1 MNPSDFMTP
10 EWRTHTPVTQ
20 SVPHTSSPQPSS
32 HFHAMNNQPSPS
44 IGGSPSP
51 SPSSFPS
58 PTASSSFLENRVV
71 SVILIGVILI
81 LIAIVAY
88 LYFSTPKEAVADVN
102 IPMSSGNIGG
112 GGAGNPHS
120 QPPRKKRSTPPTIP
134 DEPEVIDK
142 DGRVKQ
148 WAATKARRK
157 EEIAA
162 AKVAADAEHVSEDA
176 VVEDSEA
183 SAPVAPAS
191 KE

>member
-10 EWRTHTPVTQ
+10 EWRTHTPSVQ
-20 SVPHTSSPQPSS
+20 SVPHPSSPQTTQSSSSSPSPSS
-32 HFHAMNNQPSPS
+32 HFHAMNNQPSVG
-44 IGGSPSP
+44 ISPSP
-51 SPSSFPS
+51 
-58 PTASSSFLENRVV
+58 AAASSFLENRMV

-88 LYFSTPKEAVADVN
+88 LYFSTPKEAVAEVN
-102 IPMSSGNIGG
+102 IPMSGG
-112 GGAGNPHS
+112 GGGQHAS
-120 QPPRKKRSTPPTIP
+120 SPPRKKRSTPPTIP
-134 DEPEVIDK
+134 DEPEVVDK

-176 VVEDSEA
+176 VVEDSDTTMVD
-183 SAPVAPAS
+183 APVAPVT